1 MLVNMLTVLFVG
13 LKLTGHIAWSWI
25 WVLSPIW
32 IAFILAVLV
41 RIPGEYRKQVAAEQL
56 KQKQAEWQ
64 RLKDQKNDGE

>member
-13 LKLTGHIAWSWI
+13 LKLTGHIAWSWV

-32 IAFILAVLV
+32 ITFILAVLV
-41 RIPGEYRKQVAAEQL
+41 RIPGEYRKQIAAEQL